1 MARNLHPRNNPNA
14 RVSSWLRR
22 IPDDLESEGDE
33 TLVSP
38 SVYDQSYPRVQK
50 DEPRFAKLD
59 WESEGEKEGPEEDR
73 PYQQPQAREPVP
85 TKVPTKKSIPAH
97 PKLVPKEVFPATTPK
112 PAPRSP
118 TRTQPPPQ
126 PRATKPEL
134 TPQPPQR
141 QIQQAQPPPNQTP
154 KSPLPLPKPT
164 TLPSPTK
171 DTAPPLP
178 IRTQILTN
186 FALHCPLCHPPLPRP
201 PPHTPSSTDTCAR
214 CAAARSYVSRTHHS
228 PAFLAGHLLP
238 ISEVLSFEE
247 VVAYLNQ
254 AVVGRLAREEG
265 MGMGGGKGMGNG
277 GKRLRTWPVL
287 DDYDVVREMAV
298 VRGRVV
304 GGFGLGVDR
313 FGMLRDRLRD

>member
-1 MARNLHPRNNPNA
+1 MVRNLHPRNNPNA

-38 SVYDQSYPRVQK
+38 SVYDQSYPRLQK

-59 WESEGEKEGPEEDR
+59 WESEGGKEDPEEDR
-73 PYQQPQAREPVP
+73 PYQQPQARA
-85 TKVPTKKSIPAH
+85 TVPTKKSIPAH
-97 PKLVPKEVFPATTPK
+97 PKLVPKEVFQTTTLK

-118 TRTQPPPQ
+118 TRTQPPQ
-126 PRATKPEL
+126 PGATRPEA
-134 TPQPPQR
+134 TPQPQPPLFKP
-141 QIQQAQPPPNQTP
+141 QPPPNQTP
-154 KSPLPLPKPT
+154 KPPLPLPEPT
-164 TLPSPTK
+164 ALPSPQK
-171 DTAPPLP
+171 DTTTTPLP

-201 PPHTPSSTDTCAR
+201 LPHTPSSTDTCAR

-238 ISEVLSFEE
+238 ISDVLSFEE